1 MKKFNFMSQ
10 QRLTKAAVN
19 IHEAKK
25 SILSLML
32 QNTKNTLM
40 GYKKLILQNTNLKII
55 TVAKIMAYNT
65 LL

>member
-10 QRLTKAAVN
+10 QRFTKAAVN
-19 IHEAKK
+19 IQEAKK
-25 SILSLML
+25 SVLSLML

-40 GYKKLILQNTNLKII
+40 GYKKTNTTKNTNLKE
-55 TVAKIMAYNT
+55 AKIMAYNT